1 MTEKRTELHILNGDF
16 ALELWNKCRFP
27 GESLVWRETY
37 LEGPL
42 PPTDDLHI
50 FRSERAAFLAQF
62 AELSGVS
69 LQRLT
74 FHLQKMDDA
83 VLELPEKGFLMLWF
97 DSCIFD
103 QTLLMRILYLLNLR
117 KIPVA
122 DIFLYCCN
130 SNSLTLEDFKKGA
143 SQKIR
148 LLPQDLESG
157 AKAWVAFQRRNAKE
171 MIETADT
178 LSPERL
184 PQMKKALLR
193 CAEELPDQNGM
204 TRTQRQILQLVNS
217 GCRSFMEIFKGLDAF
232 EEYPFLGDTAC
243 QRHLEDL
250 VQKGFLEASPDGSYS
265 NPLK

>member
-1 MTEKRTELHILNGDF
+1 MADKEKELHILNGDF
-16 ALELWNKCRFP
+16 ALELWKKCHFT
-27 GESLVWRETY
+27 GETLVWRETY
-37 LEGPL
+37 LEGSL
-42 PPTDDLHI
+42 PPTDDLNV
-50 FRSERAAFLAQF
+50 FRNARVAFLAQF

-69 LQRLT
+69 IQRLT
-74 FHLQKMDDA
+74 LHLQKMDDSL
-83 VLELPEKGFLMLWF
+83 LELPENKLLMLWF

-103 QTLLMRILYLLNLR
+103 QTLLMRILYLLHLR
-117 KIPVA
+117 TTPVA

-130 SNSLTLEDFKKGA
+130 SNSLTLEDFKKGV

-157 AKAWVAFQRRNAKE
+157 ANAWLAFQRRNVKE

-193 CAEELPDQNGM
+193 CAEEIPDQNGM
-204 TRTQRQILQLVNS
+204 TRTQRQILQIVNS
-217 GCRSFMEIFKGLDAF
+217 GSRSFMEIFKGLDAF

-243 QRHLEDL
+243 QRHLEYL
-250 VQKGFLEASPDGSYS
+250 VQKGFLETSPDGSYS